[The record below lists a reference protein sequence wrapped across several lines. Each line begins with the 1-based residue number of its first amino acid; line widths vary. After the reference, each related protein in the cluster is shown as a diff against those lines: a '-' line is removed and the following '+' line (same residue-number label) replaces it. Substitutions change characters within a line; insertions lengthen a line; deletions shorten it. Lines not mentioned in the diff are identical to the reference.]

1 MGSLPSPGEM
11 YLNDFPDKSTYSI
24 YRSGS
29 FIAKAEGLINSD
41 EDGNHIAFLYGTD
54 VIVGDMLQAK
64 NGKSY
69 AVSFTD
75 IDEYNGK
82 PSIIKAYY

>member
-1 MGSLPSPGEM
+1 MGFLPVPGEM
-11 YLNDFPDKSTYSI
+11 YLNDFPDKSVYSI
-24 YRSGS
+24 YRSDNL
-29 FIAKAEGLINSD
+29 ITKADGLTNSD

-54 VIVGDMLQAK
+54 VIAGDTVQAK

-69 AVSFTD
+69 VVKFTD
-75 IDEYNGK
+75 TDDYNGE